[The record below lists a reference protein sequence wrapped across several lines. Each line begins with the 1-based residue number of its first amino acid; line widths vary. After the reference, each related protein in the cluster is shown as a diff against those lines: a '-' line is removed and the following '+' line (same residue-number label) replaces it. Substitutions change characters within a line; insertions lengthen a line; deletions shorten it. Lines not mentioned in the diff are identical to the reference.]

1 MGKQVSV
8 ILVED
13 IPGLGAFGDE
23 KKVKAGYANNFLI
36 PQGLVE
42 LVNSRNTNLIQD
54 IQNKKTRYEA
64 QKTDEATSLKNQLDG
79 QSVSIPVAVNDNGDL
94 YGSVGA
100 KELCAAIQRDLNVSV
115 SKNRVSRTFQ
125 INALGDHETTI
136 ELFGDVAA
144 TLTVSVTQ
152 A

>member
-13 IPGLGAFGDE
+13 VPGLGGFGDE
-23 KKVKAGYANNFLI
+23 KKVKAGYATNWLI

-42 LVNSRNTNLIQD
+42 LVNASNTKLIQD
-54 IQNKKTRYEA
+54 IQKKKARYDA
-64 QKTDEATSLKNQLDG
+64 QKNSEATDLKKKLDG
-79 QSVSIPVAVNDNGDL
+79 QTVSIPVAVNDNGDL

-100 KELCAAIQRDLNVSV
+100 KTLCAAIHQTLSV
-115 SKNRVSRTFQ
+115 TVAKERLPRTFQ
-125 INALGDHETTI
+125 LDALGDHDVTLT
-136 ELFGDVAA
+136 LFGDVTA